1 MKMKASMV
9 MTRREMSSIEELN
22 GKILDAMGML
32 KDEQKPFTYFNLRIK
47 SKLQHLLYRVRW
59 TDELEIEYDL
69 EIDQSVVEM
78 YTDIVSTGVDAIEP
92 IMKAARKMGQFQEKI
107 ETDLE
112 EADVNI
118 ETDAKED

>member
-1 MKMKASMV
+1 MKMKASISL
-9 MTRREMSSIEELN
+9 TRREMSSIEQLN

-59 TDELEIEYDL
+59 SDELEIEYDV

-112 EADVNI
+112 EANVNI
-118 ETDAKED
+118 DTDAKEN

>member
-1 MKMKASMV
+1 MKMKASISLS
-9 MTRREMSSIEELN
+9 RREMSSIEELN

-59 TDELEIEYDL
+59 SDELEIEYDV

-112 EADVNI
+112 EANVDI
-118 ETDAKED
+118 ETDLGEN

>member
-9 MTRREMSSIEELN
+9 MTRREMSSIEQLN

-59 TDELEIEYDL
+59 SDELEIEYDV

-112 EADVNI
+112 EANVDI
-118 ETDAKED
+118 ENDLGEN

>member
-9 MTRREMSSIEELN
+9 MTRREMNSIEQLN

-59 TDELEIEYDL
+59 SDELEIEYDV

-112 EADVNI
+112 EANVNI
-118 ETDAKED
+118 DTDAKEN

>member
-1 MKMKASMV
+1 MKASISL
-9 MTRREMSSIEELN
+9 TRREMSSIEQLN

-32 KDEQKPFTYFNLRIK
+32 KDEQKPFTYLDLKIK

-69 EIDQSVVEM
+69 EIDQSIVEM
-78 YTDIVSTGVDAIEP
+78 YTDTVSTGVDAIEP
-92 IMKAARKMGQFQEKI
+92 IMKAAKKMGQFQEKI

-112 EADVNI
+112 KANVNI
-118 ETDAKED
+118 DTDAKEN